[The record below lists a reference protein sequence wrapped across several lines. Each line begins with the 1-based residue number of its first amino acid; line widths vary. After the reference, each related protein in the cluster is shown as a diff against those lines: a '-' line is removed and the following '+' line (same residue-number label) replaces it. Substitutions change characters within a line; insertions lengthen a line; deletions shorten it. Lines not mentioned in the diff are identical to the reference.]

1 MWCTA
6 ERRVGVCRGRA
17 NQGPHAF
24 TNSPQRLESGPQDET
39 GALKFTNELT
49 AEYVYAF
56 PLWFGPIGFL
66 NTCHPE
72 YAKTILATTEPKDE
86 VVYRF
91 IKPWIGDGLLVS
103 HGQKWFR
110 NRRLLTPAFHFGVLQ
125 PYTRIFSDS
134 TNIMMAKWKQ
144 QGAGALISVF
154 DDVSLMTLD
163 SMLKCALTVDSNCQ
177 VDRKQNPYVSAVFG
191 LGKLAVQRFLFFPLH
206 SDLIYYFTPMGYRF
220 RKLCHLVHQHSET
233 IIRERRQALKHQEGH
248 QDSGQGKKYLDFLD
262 ILLKTKDEDGNGLS
276 DAEIRDEVD
285 TFMFEGHDTT
295 ASGLSWTLY
304 NLARH
309 PEYQERCR
317 QEARSVL
324 EGRSEV
330 TGPDLPKLSYITM
343 CIKESLRLHTTV
355 PGVGRKLTKEITFP
369 DGKTLPAG
377 SNVGV
382 SPWNIHHN
390 PHVWKDPKASGGT
403 FRMPSPRASQHLRE
417 LQHEYDSGL
426 CAVPENLVPGIP
438 DSRCPNNFAWDSSD
452 PIENGWCYTETVTVY
467 TEQCSFQHTNAD
479 GELKAIKVF
488 YRVCTGECNCVLP
501 YDGQEDLL
509 FNLNNK
515 DLIAYSMLFRYLHL
529 MLEARNPL
537 AAFHRAY
544 RRQIKRVSRTIFAGS
559 ALHVLTGAQ
568 YGLGKVVYDPSRF
581 LPENSKG
588 RHSHAFLPFSAGPRN
603 CIGQHFAM
611 NELKTAVALIV
622 QSFQLTVDENHIPTA
637 ANSLVLKAAE
647 PGLFLKVTALD

>member
-1 MWCTA
+1 MISPT
-6 ERRVGVCRGRA
+6 EGVDVVTVSLWVLLVLVVVKVVNLVKNFQDNVRA
-17 NQGPHAF
+17 LDKFPGAPRHWLLGHVHKLY
-24 TNSPQRLESGPQDET
+24 PPDET

-125 PYTRIFSDS
+125 PYTRVFSDS

-177 VDRKQNPYVSAVFG
+177 VDRKQNPYVAAVFG

-220 RKLCHLVHQHSET
+220 RKLCRLVHQHSET
-233 IIRERRQALKHQEGH
+233 VIRERRQALKHQEGH
-248 QDSGQGKKYLDFLD
+248 QDSPGQGKKYLDFLD

-317 QEARSVL
+317 QEANSVL

-330 TGPDLPKLSYITM
+330 TSPDLPKLSYITM

-390 PHVWKDPKASGGT
+390 PHVWKDPK
-403 FRMPSPRASQHLRE
+403 
-417 LQHEYDSGL
+417 
-426 CAVPENLVPGIP
+426 
-438 DSRCPNNFAWDSSD
+438 
-452 PIENGWCYTETVTVY
+452 
-467 TEQCSFQHTNAD
+467 
-479 GELKAIKVF
+479 
-488 YRVCTGECNCVLP
+488 
-501 YDGQEDLL
+501 
-509 FNLNNK
+509 
-515 DLIAYSMLFRYLHL
+515 
-529 MLEARNPL
+529 
-537 AAFHRAY
+537 
-544 RRQIKRVSRTIFAGS
+544 
-559 ALHVLTGAQ
+559 
-568 YGLGKVVYDPSRF
+568 VYDPSRF

-622 QSFQLTVDENHIPTA
+622 QSFRLAVDENHIPTA

-647 PGLFLKVTALD
+647 PGLFLKVMALD